1 MSAKTSA
8 ALSALLAC
16 MVFSSGCGK
25 NANEPVRND
34 DSSSAENE
42 AYKVSDNNSASDDIS
57 EKKDDTNIGEPF
69 LSEVLQS
76 VNEELNDAS
85 EIVTEFM
92 NGLLYHNYDVF
103 MQYSGAQSFS
113 TYDFLNGVYL
123 SDWEIVNVVEYDGDE
138 PENDDKAYTFEI
150 KMNVSDSDCERFKTG
165 ESVWLLDVINSDNSY
180 FSSFRPESE
189 SAERILNGKNDDFSD
204 AVKMCYAFTSEL
216 GWVCGDEEVID
227 LGDVDKLVEKEMLAN
242 NLIEFCGR
250 FNMTDGAVTEDYT
263 YSVDWLNEST
273 EKLLGISGLDFTL
286 VPTYDAE
293 NNTIGLTASKYS
305 CGYGILTDEQ
315 TDTEN
320 GLHNV
325 VIDWYADTICLAKAC
340 TLQYVLVDNPDGT
353 LKLQSVEKLYSSG
366 ERMAFY
372 LENIER

>member
-16 MVFSSGCGK
+16 MIFGSGCGK

-69 LSEVLQS
+69 LSEVLQG

-123 SDWEIVNVVEYDGDE
+123 SDWEIVNVVEYDGNE
-138 PENDDKAYTFEI
+138 TENDDKAYTFEI

-189 SAERILNGKNDDFSD
+189 SADRILNGKNDDFSD

-227 LGDVDKLVEKEMLAN
+227 LCDVDKLVEKEMLAN

-250 FNMTDGAVTEDYT
+250 FNMTDGAVTENYT

-286 VPTYDAE
+286 VPTYDDE

-305 CGYGILTDEQ
+305 CGYGILTDEH
-315 TDTEN
+315 TDTES

-340 TLQYVLVDNPDGT
+340 TMQYVLADNPDGT
-353 LKLQSVEKLYSSG
+353 LRLQSVEMLYSSG

>member
-1 MSAKTSA
+1 M
-8 ALSALLAC
+8 
-16 MVFSSGCGK
+16 
-25 NANEPVRND
+25 
-34 DSSSAENE
+34 
-42 AYKVSDNNSASDDIS
+42 
-57 EKKDDTNIGEPF
+57 
-69 LSEVLQS
+69 
-76 VNEELNDAS
+76 
-85 EIVTEFM
+85 
-92 NGLLYHNYDVF
+92 
-103 MQYSGAQSFS
+103 
-113 TYDFLNGVYL
+113 
-123 SDWEIVNVVEYDGDE
+123 EYDGNE

-189 SAERILNGKNDDFSD
+189 SADRILNGKNDDFSD

-227 LGDVDKLVEKEMLAN
+227 LCDVDKLVEKEMLAN

-286 VPTYDAE
+286 VPTYDDE

-315 TDTEN
+315 TDTET

-340 TLQYVLVDNPDGT
+340 TLQYVLADNPDGT
-353 LKLQSVEKLYSSG
+353 LRLQSVEMLYSSG

>member
-315 TDTEN
+315 TDTET

-340 TLQYVLVDNPDGT
+340 TLQYVLADNPDGT